1 MADNNKENNIE
12 ARYLPVEPIDP
23 DKYSVQQYL
32 FDTNS
37 LLTQVEK
44 DLRILIELILD
55 KKEKENTEEKKFKTI
70 GISDD

>member
-1 MADNNKENNIE
+1 MENNQENNIE
-12 ARYLPVEPIDP
+12 ARYFPVEPIDP

-44 DLRILIELILD
+44 DLRILIELMVE
-55 KKEKENTEEKKFKTI
+55 KRKENTEKKKLKTI
-70 GISDD
+70 GIRND